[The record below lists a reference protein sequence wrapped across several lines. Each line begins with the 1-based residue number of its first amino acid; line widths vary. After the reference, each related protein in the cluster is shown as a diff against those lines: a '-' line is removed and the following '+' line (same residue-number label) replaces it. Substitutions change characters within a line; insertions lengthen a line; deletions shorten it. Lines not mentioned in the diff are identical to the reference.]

1 MMFCF
6 LFQKN
11 RHFSLAVTLLRFYYL
26 NCKGGDNRSA
36 VIFDYS
42 GAKFDTYLAVPTKK
56 PLEDIHL
63 PL

>member
-42 GAKFDTYLAVPTKK
+42 GTNNESFLVDNSVYFFLRKAPIL
-56 PLEDIHL
+56 
-63 PL
+63 